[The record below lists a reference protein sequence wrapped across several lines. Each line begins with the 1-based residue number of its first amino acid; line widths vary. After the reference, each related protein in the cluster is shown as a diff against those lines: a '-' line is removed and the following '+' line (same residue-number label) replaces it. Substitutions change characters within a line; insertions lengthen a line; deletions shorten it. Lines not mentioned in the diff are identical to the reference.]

1 MGCLRVIMSLRSLMY
16 VVIAVL
22 ALTGCAS
29 VRKKLPVSPGVPT
42 VWNFDDPQNP
52 LAAATGPAVLTYR
65 DPANTGWGPRLTKFA
80 KASALGLPPVGGGD
94 AYVMEFPATDKNQG
108 YTITHNSLPNGVFAW
123 DGYVSN
129 YTLIMDVLW
138 PLESSVKYR
147 SLYQTDAENADDA
160 EMFAQ
165 NKLGGGIGVG
175 ASYNGSLTPGAW
187 HRVAIAVQCALGPGG
202 TGQIHRFIDGQ
213 FVGGWYTP
221 GTSARCRWALGPAF
235 HLFADN
241 DGETAKGY
249 VSSIM
254 FMDRFMFMS
263 EIKALG
269 GPNAAG
275 ANIPGPGPTAVPKLA
290 KRHIGIIAHRAN
302 SGHSP
307 ENSLSGIK
315 QAFDEGAD
323 QIEVDVRA
331 TSDGELV
338 LMHDETVDRTT
349 DGLGPVSSMSL
360 STLKKL
366 DAGSWFSPVYAGE
379 QVPTLIEALKAA
391 KGRGKLLLDVKS
403 VNIGSAIKQAL
414 AEAGVTS
421 DAIWLSQNKSDEAAA
436 DFKKYLPN
444 AGILW
449 GDLPNSLS
457 KEAFDAL
464 KKNGVVGFDIE
475 FPFVTR
481 DFIDAA
487 HRNGMFVSVF
497 TIMDP
502 DTMLQM
508 IDLGVDAM
516 ETDFPSVLHGIMPR
530 E

>member
-1 MGCLRVIMSLRSLMY
+1 MKLLRSLMY
-16 VVIAVL
+16 VVIAALV
-22 ALTGCAS
+22 LTGCTY
-29 VRKKLPVSPGVPT
+29 VRKKLPVSPGIPT

-52 LAAATGPAVLTYR
+52 LAASIGPAVLKYR
-65 DPANTGWGPRLTKFA
+65 DPANTGWGPRLTRFA
-80 KASALGLPPVGGGD
+80 KANALGLPPVGGGD
-94 AYVMEFPATDKNQG
+94 AYVMEFPATDKDQG

-138 PLESSVKYR
+138 PRESSAKYR
-147 SLYQTDAENADDA
+147 SFYQTDAENADDS

-165 NKLGGGIGVG
+165 NKVGGGIGVG

-187 HRVAIAVQCALGPGG
+187 HRVAIAVQCALGEGG
-202 TGQIHRFIDGQ
+202 TGQMHRFIDGQ
-213 FVGGWYTP
+213 FVGGGYTP
-221 GTSARCRWALGPAF
+221 GASRCRWALGPAF
-235 HLFADN
+235 HLFTDN

-254 FMDRFMFMS
+254 YMDRFMFMG

-269 GPNAAG
+269 GPNASG
-275 ANIPGPGPTAVPKLA
+275 ANVPGPVPSVRPRLA
-290 KRHIGIIAHRAN
+290 KRHVGIIAHRSN

-307 ENSLSGIK
+307 ENTLVGIN

-323 QIEVDVRA
+323 HIEVDVRIS
-331 TSDGELV
+331 SDGELV
-338 LMHDETVDRTT
+338 LMHDETVNRTT
-349 DGLGPVSSMSL
+349 DGMGPVSAMSL
-360 STLKKL
+360 SVLKKL
-366 DAGSWFSPVYAGE
+366 DAGSWFSPLYAGE

-403 VNIGSAIKQAL
+403 LNIGSAIKRAL

-436 DFKKYLPN
+436 DFKKHLPDT
-444 AGILW
+444 GILW
-449 GDLPNSLS
+449 GDLPNLLT
-457 KEAFDAL
+457 KEAFDGL

-475 FPFVTR
+475 FSLVTR

-487 HRNGMFVSVF
+487 HRNGMFVAVF

-508 IDLGVDAM
+508 IDMGVDAM
-516 ETDFPSVLHGIMPR
+516 ETDFSAVLDSLMPQ